1 MELSKRQ
8 KSGLAVLA
16 ILLLALVV
24 DRALLGGGNVP
35 AGASASSTQAQA
47 EPIAD
52 AEDPA
57 ETNSE
62 PPTIGLAQKLEAL
75 WSQKGLDASQ
85 ARDVFS
91 LPASWLTD
99 IRPSTP
105 VDGPPPEQD
114 AVTVFAANH
123 QLRGVLATD
132 QARCVT
138 VDDRV
143 LRLGDGLDGF
153 KLVAIEEDSVTFEAG
168 GRQVTLRLASDR

>member
-1 MELSKRQ
+1 VKLSKRQ
-8 KSGLAVLA
+8 KPAVAVLA
-16 ILLLALVV
+16 ILLLALAV
-24 DRALLGGGNVP
+24 DRVLLDGGNVP

-57 ETNSE
+57 EINSE
-62 PPTIGLAQKLEAL
+62 PPTIRLAQKLEAL
-75 WSQKGLDASQ
+75 WSQKGLDTSQ

-99 IRPSTP
+99 VRPATP
-105 VDGPPPEQD
+105 VDGPAQEQD
-114 AVTVFAANH
+114 AATVFAANH

-143 LRLGDGLDGF
+143 LRLGDELDGF
-153 KLVAIEEDSVTFEAG
+153 KLVAIEEDSVTFEAD